1 MDVVVSHDDG
11 RNGTARNDTG
21 TTAPNTEASGLKEST
36 SSDDRDVRTN
46 DENDIDIGSDNRI
59 VIHICDICRHYL
71 HCSSG
76 GNDNNINHMTSKNC
90 DTTIILDING
100 ASVVLKSLPR
110 QQQQQQQQ
118 LNRDVPCRECCF
130 VCLGLFQQND
140 TDNSGT
146 GGTDITGSSK
156 DDANAMFTQR
166 LVNSVLEASKPYNIH
181 DNGQDY
187 KNRYSRHKSIPTI
200 VLPGDMIY
208 RFVLVFELLQQRPLL
223 PGMTSNTSSS
233 TRPLLLPPSHS
244 DLTRIIHEYITEMKQ
259 HMKRMIHDCCNI
271 IESFGTNQENYYNTE
286 YPTCILEEEL
296 GYLTFHTIVIPTV
309 SIVHRPMDFLQQQQQ
324 RNNQK
329 CHHRNKRTRKE
340 RMMKQNQQYTIH
352 ESKDTTPN
360 DGPNDNT
367 RTTVETPYMEQSQ
380 GGDPRVNFE
389 RRFQWQQQQHHQ
401 ADGSCNTDI
410 QNDTVLWTIHQAMDH
425 LDDLHKYIFT
435 LIQRE
440 SNHLY
445 EHLQFMAL
453 SQPANIARNEP
464 LSCHTTVWRRPFY
477 IRGIYTKI
485 LRTISQ
491 TPFFV
496 IDDVVTVQN
505 GTTNVKG
512 EVVQKCRRRLGTTS
526 VEEVITPLIL
536 QATNGVATHNNSYMN
551 HNTLDPSVVTG
562 SRTATSG
569 VVYGMAKFHASGRED
584 MNVRMLLPLSY
595 NYNVDDIHI
604 HNISS
609 GAESDHVGI
618 SVEPPKITGRPFVY
632 EIYDAIRL
640 PRIHDLVDIVSSINH
655 VPLSS
660 SPATSTAA
668 TVMNDIR
675 RKRRS
680 YGCNPLGVDI
690 SNEISFVPSSSYKRL
705 QEETENKI
713 KYYECY
719 CWCEQS
725 IDQIIQ
731 SLLRKQQRQEQ
742 YPNDPIAIDKEEL
755 LNELLFGHMTF
766 PIEIQQR
773 TPLRVL
779 HRRTNMI
786 RQRYIYSCRI
796 QLLVSSD
803 EGNNRNSTSTDVKD
817 HTNDT
822 NSMSCTSNQM
832 NVVPKQYQVHHFIVH
847 LSTSAGTYVK
857 EFIHGDMGR
866 TVPNLSTLLL
876 GTKNICDRSAGC
888 RTDILELDCT
898 GIQS

>member
-11 RNGTARNDTG
+11 RNGTTRNDTG
-21 TTAPNTEASGLKEST
+21 TTAPNAEVSGLKERSY
-36 SSDDRDVRTN
+36 DRDVRTN
-46 DENDIDIGSDNRI
+46 VMNDIDIGSDNRI
-59 VIHICDICRHYL
+59 VIHICDICQHYL
-71 HCSSG
+71 RCSSG
-76 GNDNNINHMTSKNC
+76 GNDNNINHTTSKN
-90 DTTIILDING
+90 DTTITLDING
-100 ASVVLKSLPR
+100 ASVVLKSLP
-110 QQQQQQQQ
+110 QQQQQ
-118 LNRDVPCRECCF
+118 NRDVPCRECCF

-181 DNGQDY
+181 DNSQEY

-244 DLTRIIHEYITEMKQ
+244 DLTRIIHEYITEVKQ
-259 HMKRMIHDCCNI
+259 HTKRTIHDSCNI
-271 IESFGTNQENYYNTE
+271 IESVDTNQENYYNTE

-352 ESKDTTPN
+352 HESKDTTPN

-389 RRFQWQQQQHHQ
+389 RRFQWQQQQQHHHQ

-440 SNHLY
+440 SKHLY

-496 IDDVVTVQN
+496 IDDVITVQN

-660 SPATSTAA
+660 SPTTSTAA

-725 IDQIIQ
+725 IDQTIQ

-803 EGNNRNSTSTDVKD
+803 EGNNGNSTSTDVKD

-822 NSMSCTSNQM
+822 NSMSCSSNQM